1 MNIVQTSESEKVVVR
16 NAEPS
21 DCEEIVRLIVE
32 LAEFEK
38 MPDQVKMTPET
49 LRQDCFRE
57 KPLCSCI
64 VASKESDKSSLVG
77 YSLFY
82 PVYSTWAGA
91 SLYLED
97 LYVTPSYRSKG
108 VGKQMWKKVTQIAL
122 DMDCSRLNLCVLGW
136 NKPAK
141 DLYERHGYV
150 DLTAQEDWH
159 LMRLEREG
167 MEKFV
172 KEN

>member
-1 MNIVQTSESEKVVVR
+1 MDEVDIRHAES
-16 NAEPS
+16 S

-38 MPDQVKMTPET
+38 MVDQVKMTPQI
-49 LRQDCFRE
+49 LRKDCFGE
-57 KPLCSCI
+57 KPICSCV
-64 VASKESDKSSLVG
+64 VASKKQDKSSLVG

-82 PVYSTWAGA
+82 PVYSTWEGA

-97 LYVTPSYRSKG
+97 LYVTPSYRSRG
-108 VGKQMWKKVTQIAL
+108 IGKLLWQRVTQIGL

-136 NKPAK
+136 NKMAK
-141 DLYERHGYV
+141 ELYERHGFV
-150 DLTAQEDWH
+150 DLTNKEDWH
-159 LMRLEREG
+159 LMRLDREG

-172 KEN
+172 KQT